1 MPSLRK
7 SRFARVSPCAL
18 KVVNFC
24 GRKNR
29 DVAEVFA
36 KGFEWKKAIDA
47 TADVYN
53 GVRNVDRRVRVVA
66 DSVLVRF
73 LVHSHIPRCLCL
85 V

>member
-1 MPSLRK
+1 
-7 SRFARVSPCAL
+7 VSPFAL

-47 TADVYN
+47 AADVYN
-53 GVRNVDRRVRVVA
+53 GVSNV
-66 DSVLVRF
+66 
-73 LVHSHIPRCLCL
+73 IC
-85 V
+85 